1 MGKKAVILGIL
12 ALALGLGFNGC
23 AAARKKPV
31 SETKAQVVKPTSPA
45 EEEKIEEES
54 IVALKG
60 KSIPL
65 AKAPEGRAFA
75 EPTAE
80 IRYIFTDIPFDFD
93 KSEIKREVRV
103 TLDRIASW
111 LRKNSDA
118 RLMIEGHCDE
128 RGTGEY
134 NLALGERRALSVRR
148 YLIGLR
154 VPSGKL
160 HTISYG
166 ESKPADPGHNENA
179 WAKNRRVHFLIAQ

>member
-31 SETKAQVVKPTSPA
+31 SETKAQVVKPISPA

-80 IRYIFTDIPFDFD
+80 IR
-93 KSEIKREVRV
+93 
-103 TLDRIASW
+103 
-111 LRKNSDA
+111 
-118 RLMIEGHCDE
+118 
-128 RGTGEY
+128 
-134 NLALGERRALSVRR
+134 
-148 YLIGLR
+148 
-154 VPSGKL
+154 
-160 HTISYG
+160 
-166 ESKPADPGHNENA
+166 
-179 WAKNRRVHFLIAQ
+179 